1 MCRVP
6 SASLKTL
13 QRMGEKWRNELCE
26 NRDDG
31 KCVDIN
37 EQVSEHAGHVVNVG
51 QHLEPAAAGKD
62 FALNQGKALRI
73 ELSHLKSPKAF
84 PKANSC
90 THSLTQAGVERQK
103 AEEIKGKYKEYFGT

>member
-13 QRMGEKWRNELCE
+13 QQMGEKGRNEACE
-26 NRDDG
+26 NRGDG

-37 EQVSEHAGHVVNVG
+37 EQASGHAGHVVDVG

-62 FALNQGKALRI
+62 FALKQGKALRI
-73 ELSHLKSPKAF
+73 GLFHLESSKAF
-84 PKANSC
+84 PKVNSG
-90 THSLTQAGVERQK
+90 THSLTRAGVERQK
-103 AEEIKGKYKEYFGT
+103 AEEIKGKYKEYFET

>member
-13 QRMGEKWRNELCE
+13 QQMGEKWRNEPCGS
-26 NRDDG
+26 RDDG

-37 EQVSEHAGHVVNVG
+37 EQVSGHAGQVVDVG

-62 FALNQGKALRI
+62 FALKQGKALKI
-73 ELSHLKSPKAF
+73 ELFHLKSPKAF
-84 PKANSC
+84 PKVISGA
-90 THSLTQAGVERQK
+90 HSLTWAGVERQK
-103 AEEIKGKYKEYFGT
+103 EEEIKGKYKEYFEA